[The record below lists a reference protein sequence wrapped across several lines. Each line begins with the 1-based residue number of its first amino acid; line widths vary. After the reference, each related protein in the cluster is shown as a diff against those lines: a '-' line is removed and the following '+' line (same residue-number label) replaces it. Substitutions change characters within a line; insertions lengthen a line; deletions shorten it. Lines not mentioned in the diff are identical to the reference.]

1 MMNSRQKPLSPPVV
15 EGDAPLRPDA
25 RDLWQLWFD
34 GAAHPNPGR
43 LGLGGVLI
51 APDGRRHAYS
61 ALAPECGCNN
71 EAELLA
77 LGRGLELARG
87 AGATH
92 VQVWGDS
99 DFAVRH
105 LNGAAHTDIPRLRAL
120 LDVIGRQLTGFTL
133 VHLHW
138 IPRHRNHDA
147 DRLSRAA
154 LGLPDKP
161 APRPVSARK
170 RRGRR

>member
-1 MMNSRQKPLSPPVV
+1 MSAS
-15 EGDAPLRPDA
+15 D
-25 RDLWQLWFD
+25 RD
-34 GAAHPNPGR
+34 R
-43 LGLGGVLI
+43 TCGLT
-51 APDGRRHAYS
+51 
-61 ALAPECGCNN
+61 
-71 EAELLA
+71 LA
-77 LGRGLELARG
+77 LVIVGGMATTTILTLVVLPVSYRMALKLAER
-87 AGATH
+87 
-92 VQVWGDS
+92 
-99 DFAVRH
+99 
-105 LNGAAHTDIPRLRAL
+105 LPRLRAL

-138 IPRHRNHDA
+138 IPRHLNHDA